1 MESRISCGGDF
12 EDEFE
17 RKEMEGNQE
26 GFPVENVGNTQAVGD
41 GGWRPGGS
49 LTGSGATEFRAVSRF
64 REPASP
70 QPGLLPQGE
79 GELGSVARAY
89 QRLSAVDRSTPAARR
104 CG

>member
-64 REPASP
+64 REPPSP
-70 QPGLLPQGE
+70 STRPSPSGRRRIGFRRSFKSAFIPG
-79 GELGSVARAY
+79 R
-89 QRLSAVDRSTPAARR
+89 
-104 CG
+104 